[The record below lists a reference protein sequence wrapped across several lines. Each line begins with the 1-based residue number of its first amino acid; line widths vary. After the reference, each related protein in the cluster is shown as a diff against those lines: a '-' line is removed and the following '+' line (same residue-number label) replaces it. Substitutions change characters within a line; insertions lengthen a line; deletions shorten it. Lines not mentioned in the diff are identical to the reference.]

1 MHLTALAS
9 LHWAVGLLLEGV
21 VCVLA
26 VRRNLFRR
34 LPLFTAYLVLLL
46 LNEVIRAI
54 PLRLFGLSSPQ
65 YFWSY
70 WTTEGGLL
78 VARGAVIVEISF
90 RVLGPYRGVWRLC
103 QGFLITLGVIL
114 IFTAAVTARASAWYV
129 PYLVLSVDRGL
140 ELSIV
145 GLLLFALLFCRYYG
159 VQVDRMIA
167 RIALG
172 LSFYSLAQVANNTF
186 FREAATNLFPWWEQV
201 RLISFEVA
209 IVVWIAALW
218 KPVPMAQPAP
228 QLLEPGV
235 YEVVSSQVSGRLRE
249 LNARLEEMLR

>member
-1 MHLTALAS
+1 MRLSALAS
-9 LHWAVGLLLEGV
+9 LHWAVGFLLEGL

-46 LNEVIRAI
+46 LGDVIRAI

-70 WTTEGGLL
+70 WTSEAGLL
-78 VARGAVIVEISF
+78 AARGAVIAEISF
-90 RVLGPYRGVWRLC
+90 RVLGPYRGLWRLC
-103 QGFLITLGVIL
+103 QGFLVTLGAIL
-114 IFTAAVTARASAWYV
+114 ICAAAITSRSSTSFL
-129 PYLVLSVDRGL
+129 PFLILSIDRGL

-159 VQVDRMIA
+159 VKVDRMIA

-186 FREAATNLFPWWEQV
+186 FSEAATNLFPWWEQV
-201 RLISFEVA
+201 RVISFEA
-209 IVVWIAALW
+209 ALVVWISALW
-218 KPVPMAQPAP
+218 KPLPSAQPAP

-235 YEVVSSQVSGRLRE
+235 YAVVSSQVSGRLRE

>member
-1 MHLTALAS
+1 MHLTVLAS
-9 LHWAVGLLLEGV
+9 LNWAVGHSLEGL

-46 LNEVIRAI
+46 LSEVIRAI
-54 PLRLFGLSSPQ
+54 PLRLFGLASPQ

-70 WTTEGGLL
+70 WTTDAALL
-78 VARGAVIVEISF
+78 ATRGAVIAEISF

-103 QGFLITLGVIL
+103 QGFLIALGAIL
-114 IFTAAVTARASAWYV
+114 ICAAALTTRASAWYA
-129 PYLVLSVDRGL
+129 PYLILSMDRGL

-145 GLLLFALLFCRYYG
+145 GVLLFALLFCRHYG
-159 VQVDRMIA
+159 VEVDRMIG

-172 LSFYSLAQVANNTF
+172 LSFYSLVQVANNTA
-186 FREAATNLFPWWEQV
+186 FRESVSNFYPWWAQV
-201 RLISFEVA
+201 RVISFEVLL
-209 IVVWIAALW
+209 IVWISALW
-218 KPVPMAQPAP
+218 RPLPSAQPAP

-235 YEVVSSQVSGRLRE
+235 YALVSSQVSARLRE